1 MTTYL
6 VTGASGQ
13 LGHLAV
19 EALLKRVPAANVAVL
34 VRSAEKAAPLKALG
48 VDIRIGDYDKPETL
62 EAAFKGIDRLLL
74 ISSSEVGKRE
84 VQHGNAIA
92 AAKRAGVG
100 FIAYTSLLHAHSG
113 KLRILSGEHIA
124 TEKALAA
131 SGIPHALLRNGWY
144 TENLVQ
150 ALPGAIERGVYA
162 SAAGDAPFSTASR
175 ADYAEAAAVVLSA
188 ETVEPGRVYELA
200 GDQAF
205 TLTEFVAEAARQA
218 GKPIAYHS
226 LPEADYRAALV
237 GAGLPAPVADML
249 ADSDTGAAKGGLFD
263 DSHTLSKLIG
273 RPTTPFAETIATALK
288 A

>member
-6 VTGASGQ
+6 VTGANGQ

-19 EALLKRVPAANVAVL
+19 EALLKTVPAANVAAL
-34 VRSAEKAAPLKALG
+34 VRSAEKGAELKALG
-48 VDIRIGDYDKPETL
+48 VDVRIGDYDKPETL

-74 ISSSEVGKRE
+74 VSSSQVGKRK

-100 FIAYTSLLHAHSG
+100 LVAYTSLLHADA
-113 KLRILSGEHIA
+113 KLLKILSDEHNA
-124 TEKALAA
+124 TEAALAG
-131 SGIPHALLRNGWY
+131 SGIPYVLLRNGWY

-150 ALPGAIERGVYA
+150 SLPHAIESGVYA
-162 SAAGDAPFSTASR
+162 SAAGDGRFATATR
-175 ADYAEAAAVVLSA
+175 ADYAAAAAAVLTGA
-188 ETVEPGRVYELA
+188 EIKPGTIYELA
-200 GDQAF
+200 GDEAF
-205 TLTEFVAEAARQA
+205 TLTDFVAEAARQA
-218 GKPIAYHS
+218 EKPITYTS

-237 GAGLPAPVADML
+237 AAGLPAPVADML
-249 ADSDTGAAKGGLFD
+249 ADSDTGAANGGLFD

-273 RPTTPFAETIATALK
+273 RPTTPYAETIAAALK